1 MADAQEVKKLREQ
14 TGAGVMD
21 AKKAL
26 QEAEG
31 DFDKAAEIIK
41 EKGLAKA
48 DSKSDREIK
57 AGIVTSYVHNDRIGA
72 VLRLGCETDF
82 VAKSEPFTQLA
93 DNLIKQVVA
102 MGPQDIDELMAQP
115 FFKDEK
121 TTIEELIKSTIA
133 QTGENIRVDE
143 FYRIEL

>member
-1 MADAQEVKKLREQ
+1 MADAQDVKKLREQ
-14 TGAGVMD
+14 TGAGIMD

-26 QEAEG
+26 EESGG

-41 EKGLAKA
+41 QKGLAKA

-57 AGIVTSYVHNDRIGA
+57 AGLVTSYVHNDRIGA

-82 VAKSEPFTQLA
+82 VAKSEPFIELA
-93 DNLIKQVVA
+93 DNIIRQIVA
-102 MGPQDIDELMAQP
+102 MNPQDVDELMAQP
-115 FFKDEK
+115 FFKDDK
-121 TTIEELIKSTIA
+121 TSMEDLIKSTIA

-143 FYRIEL
+143 FYRLEI